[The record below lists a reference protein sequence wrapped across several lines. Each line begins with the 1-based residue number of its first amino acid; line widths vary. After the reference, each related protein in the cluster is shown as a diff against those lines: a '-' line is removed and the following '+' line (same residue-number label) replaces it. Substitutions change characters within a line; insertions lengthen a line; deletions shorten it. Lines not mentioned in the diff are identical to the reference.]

1 LKASPPR
8 ADEPPRTDE
17 RGQELAE
24 KQIVVIDDDY
34 AIRLSCSQTLT
45 KTGYDVTTFAD
56 GASGVRGVMEI
67 NPELVVVDL
76 KMAGISGFDVIERVH
91 EFDPNIVI
99 VVITGYATI
108 NTAVDAM
115 KAGAYDFLA
124 KPFKPDELR
133 IIVARGLERRRLLLE
148 AKRAEMDRVL
158 MKRRFV
164 TFVSH
169 QLKTPLVAVHQ
180 YLDVLVRTEDQPAAR
195 RNQWLERC
203 LERTREMQAIID
215 DWLMLAK
222 IEKGSLARE
231 TVAVELKSIVS
242 SVVEGCQAAAQRA
255 GVTLRLEMPQAEYRV
270 NGDRTCLSV
279 LIENLVS
286 NAVKYNKPGGNV
298 TVRGART
305 HEEVTISVADTGI
318 GVSDDDLPFLF
329 DEFFRGRN
337 RDAARTS
344 GTGLGLAICK
354 RIVTEMG
361 GSIEVASKAG
371 EGSTFLVR
379 LPAGTRA
386 TEGGTHATEAGERGS
401 SEDTGGR

>member
-1 LKASPPR
+1 MKASPVR
-8 ADEPPRTDE
+8 AEDR
-17 RGQELAE
+17 RQEQTE
-24 KQIVVIDDDY
+24 KRIVVIDDDY
-34 AIRLSCSQTLT
+34 AIRLSCSQALT

-148 AKRAEMDRVL
+148 AKRAEMERVL

-195 RNQWLERC
+195 RSQWLERC

-231 TVAVELKSIVS
+231 TVVVELKSIVS
-242 SVVEGCQAAAQRA
+242 SVVEGCRVAAEKA
-255 GVTLRLEMPQAEYRV
+255 GVTLCLDMPQAEYRV
-270 NGDRTCLSV
+270 NGDRTCFSV
-279 LIENLVS
+279 LFENLVS
-286 NAVKYNKPGGNV
+286 NAIKYNKPGGNV
-298 TVRGART
+298 TVRGVWTRN
-305 HEEVTISVADTGI
+305 EVTISVADTGI

-337 RDAARTS
+337 RDAAKTS

-361 GSIEVASKAG
+361 GSIEVESKAG
-371 EGSTFLVR
+371 AGSTFRVR
-379 LPAGTRA
+379 LPADIKA
-386 TEGGTHATEAGERGS
+386 MEGVTHATEAGERRTD
-401 SEDTGGR
+401 EDTGSR